1 MLKRSKT
8 VKEKDAIQSALTA
21 LKNCLEQVPFLETEL
36 IQVSNPDN
44 GPDITVKVRIRDEE
58 RYLFVE
64 VKNVGQPRIARLA
77 TYQIRDFLRQRPNAY
92 GIFMAPYIS
101 QEAGKICEE
110 SGIGYL
116 DLAGNCLLSF
126 DTVYIRQTG
135 AINNNVQKRVLR
147 SIYSPKGERIL
158 RVLLTHPKRN
168 WKIAELAQAADVSLG
183 QVVNIK
189 KLLLDRE
196 WLREP
201 TQGITLANPSA
212 LLDEWSQSYNF
223 QRNKAI
229 ECYALAEIPEIEA
242 KVAEACRM
250 LDLGYALTGFSSAA
264 RIAPMVRYQKAS
276 IYINGNPS
284 SLLETLGWKT
294 VPSGSNVSL
303 LVAYDEGVFFG
314 GKEIDSINIV
324 SQVQT
329 YLDVQN
335 IRGRGQEAANAI
347 RSEMEKTW

>member
-1 MLKRSKT
+1 MLKRQKT
-8 VKEKDAIQSALTA
+8 VKENDVVQSALTA
-21 LKNCLEQVPFLETEL
+21 LKNCLDQVPFLETERM
-36 IQVSNPDN
+36 QASNLDK
-44 GPDITVKVRIRDEE
+44 GPDITVKVRIRGEE
-58 RYLFVE
+58 RTLFVE
-64 VKNVGQPRIARLA
+64 VKNVGQPRMARLA
-77 TYQIRDFLRQRPNAY
+77 TYQIKDFLSQKPNAY

-116 DLAGNCLLSF
+116 DLSGNCLLSF
-126 DTVYIRQTG
+126 DTIYIRQTG

-158 RVLLTHPKRN
+158 RVLLTYPKRN
-168 WKIAELAQAADVSLG
+168 WKTAELAQAADVSLG
-183 QVVNIK
+183 QVANIK
-189 KLLLDRE
+189 KLLMDRE
-196 WLREP
+196 WLRNTSE
-201 TQGITLANPSA
+201 GITLTNPSA

-223 QRNKAI
+223 QRNKVI

-242 KVAEACRM
+242 KVAETCRM
-250 LDLGYALTGFSSAA
+250 LDFGYALTGFSSAA

-276 IYINGNPS
+276 IYINGDPS
-284 SLLETLGWKT
+284 SLLEALGWKA

-303 LVAYDEGVFFG
+303 LVPYDEGVFFG

-329 YLDVQN
+329 YLDLQN
-335 IRGRGQEAANAI
+335 IRGRGQEAAIAI
-347 RSEMEKTW
+347 RSAMEKTW

>member
-1 MLKRSKT
+1 M
-8 VKEKDAIQSALTA
+8 KEKDIIQSALTA
-21 LKNCLEQVPFLETEL
+21 LKRCLEEVPFLEIEQL
-36 IQVSNPDN
+36 QLPNLDK
-44 GPDITVKVRIRDEE
+44 GPDIIVKMRIQDEE
-58 RYLFVE
+58 RNLFVE
-64 VKNVGQPRIARLA
+64 VQNNGQPRIARLA
-77 TYQIRDFLRQRPNAY
+77 TYQIKDYLRQSLNTY
-92 GIFMAPYIS
+92 GIFVAPYIS

-135 AINNNVQKRVLR
+135 AINSNVQKRELR

-158 RVLLTHPKRN
+158 RVLLTQPKRI

-183 QVVNIK
+183 QVANIK
-189 KLLLDRE
+189 KILLDRE
-196 WLREP
+196 WLRD
-201 TQGITLANPSA
+201 TAKGITLANPST

-229 ECYALAEIPEIEA
+229 ECYALAEISEIEA
-242 KVAEACRM
+242 KVAETCRM

-276 IYINGNPS
+276 IYISGDPS
-284 SLLETLGWKT
+284 SLLEKLGWKA
-294 VPSGSNVSL
+294 VSSGSNVSL
-303 LVAYDEGVFFG
+303 LTPYDDSVFFE
-314 GKEIDSINIV
+314 GKEIDSIQIV

-329 YLDVQN
+329 YLDLQSM
-335 IRGRGQEAANAI
+335 RGRGQEAANAV
-347 RSEMEKTW
+347 RSAMEKTW

>member
-1 MLKRSKT
+1 
-8 VKEKDAIQSALTA
+8 VKNKDVIQSALAA
-21 LKNCLEQVPFLETEL
+21 LKSCLEEVPFLENEWM
-36 IQVSNPDN
+36 QVSNLDN
-44 GPDITVKVRIRDEE
+44 EPDIIAKVRVQDEE
-58 RYLFVE
+58 RDLFVE
-64 VKNVGQPRIARLA
+64 VKNVGQPRIARQA
-77 TYQIRDFLRQRPNAY
+77 AYQIKDYLRQSPNAY

-110 SGIGYL
+110 SGVGYL

-135 AINNNVQKRVLR
+135 AINTHVQKRVLR

-158 RVLLTHPKRN
+158 RVLLTHPKRT

-183 QVVNIK
+183 QVANIK

-196 WLREP
+196 WLRER

-223 QRNKAI
+223 QRNKSI

-242 KVAEACRM
+242 KAAETCRA

-276 IYINGNPS
+276 IYISGDPS
-284 SLLETLGWKT
+284 PLLETLGWKA

-314 GKEIDSINIV
+314 GKEIDSIKIV

-329 YLDVQN
+329 YLDLQSM
-335 IRGRGQEAANAI
+335 RGRGQEAANAV
-347 RSEMEKTW
+347 RSAMEKTW